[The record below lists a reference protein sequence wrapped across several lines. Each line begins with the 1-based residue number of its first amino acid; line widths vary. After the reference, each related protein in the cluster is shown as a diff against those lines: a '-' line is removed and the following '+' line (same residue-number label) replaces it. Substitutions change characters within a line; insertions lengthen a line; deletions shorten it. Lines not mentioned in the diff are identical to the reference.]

1 MGDTQRGDTGGWGQG
16 AEPSRA
22 GILEHLVSF
31 FPAWLRPRM
40 LTEDWQL
47 PRHPFPHSHFV
58 LTAQGRRWGDRR
70 ANRQLYFDSE
80 YSRRG
85 LGLWTIMHVQSPKAV
100 AQLFM
105 ERERGWFF
113 VCLFVFVLGL
123 FCCSLWKTNSASISP
138 VPVGEVIYGLLL
150 FWPKR
155 SWFFFFLLLPS
166 LLILFS
172 LTTMALP
179 PIPFLASFP
188 QSHSWAV
195 SPIEWRSQDG
205 VIRLKPP
212 YVSFLY
218 PWVCWRQEHRCS
230 YYGFKWFSGCTSHLA
245 FLFQYI
251 HTYIHTYIC
260 ILYILSCL
268 TCTRTVGTHWWS
280 RVVSFG
286 CRPSATAGLLREMDG
301 GQGVRAQAGKKSL
314 LLKATYRPRPS
325 TLAL

>member
-1 MGDTQRGDTGGWGQG
+1 
-16 AEPSRA
+16 
-22 GILEHLVSF
+22 
-31 FPAWLRPRM
+31 
-40 LTEDWQL
+40 
-47 PRHPFPHSHFV
+47 
-58 LTAQGRRWGDRR
+58 
-70 ANRQLYFDSE
+70 
-80 YSRRG
+80 
-85 LGLWTIMHVQSPKAV
+85 
-100 AQLFM
+100 
-105 ERERGWFF
+105 
-113 VCLFVFVLGL
+113 
-123 FCCSLWKTNSASISP
+123 
-138 VPVGEVIYGLLL
+138 
-150 FWPKR
+150 
-155 SWFFFFLLLPS
+155 
-166 LLILFS
+166 
-172 LTTMALP
+172 MALP